1 MTNITWK
8 GMAGSAA
15 ILLIFCACFMVGV
28 GLAAAAPSVSV
39 DPQTNEYDAGD
50 TFQVNILVD
59 SDASDLRAMN
69 LQLDYD
75 PAVLQV
81 NSITNNNLLGAGA
94 LEAPGSGDDGA
105 GTITYGIAATSG
117 PYAPVA
123 GSMITINFEVKAGA
137 ADGIYDLGLMNVIL
151 LDETSTAI
159 DGVAVMDATVKIGD
173 DVLPPVPVDPTV
185 KITPAMSGPVAPG
198 ATFQVMVDVDSA
210 DEPLRAV
217 NLQLKYDAAVLMV
230 NSVTNENLLGAG
242 ALEAPGS
249 GDDGAGTITYGIAS
263 TAGAY
268 TPQAGTM
275 LTIEFEVKAG
285 AANGIYA
292 LDMDNVELMDETN
305 TAIAGVLVTDATVQV
320 ADGPVV
326 MPEVMVSPVTSGPV
340 DVGETFQVEVMV
352 DSADKNLRAVN
363 LQLDYDA
370 SVLMVN
376 SVSNENLL
384 GAGALEAPGSG
395 DDGAGTI
402 TYGIAAT
409 GGAYLP
415 TAGTMLTIEF
425 EVKAGA
431 ADGVYDLELM
441 NVVLQD
447 QTNAAIPGVVVTD
460 GTVEVSTVP
469 NVVPVPEIVSHAD
482 GDVVSKTQIVEV
494 VDNSGQD
501 DILTA
506 TFAVFADTNGNC
518 IDDEV
523 GGVWTVFATDN
534 DGSDGW
540 TAVLDTTSVPDG
552 QYLIKAT
559 LDDGQDSAF
568 HIVCVE
574 VYNPEGIILLPGWN
588 LISFPE
594 TLENASVDFVL
605 QDFSDTEVDYV
616 FYDDASAGMM
626 AVPTTFEPLKAY
638 WVHNNMSGEVVIL
651 EDYLTPKVPSTPP
664 SLMLY
669 PGWNAIGHNAKV
681 ELSAEIGL
689 ATIDDSYIKV
699 KGPWVTSAS
708 EYAYVGYN
716 GVEGVINGN
725 QVGTDVFSMNVYE
738 GYYVFVN
745 EECILA

>member
-1 MTNITWK
+1 MTKVTWK

-50 TFQVNILVD
+50 TFQVSILVD
-59 SDASDLRAMN
+59 SDASDLRAVN

-94 LEAPGSGDDGA
+94 LVAPASGDDGA

-123 GSMITINFEVKAGA
+123 GTMITIDFEVKAGA
-137 ADGIYDLGLMNVIL
+137 ADGIYDLDLMNVVL
-151 LDETSTAI
+151 LDQTSTVIA
-159 DGVAVMDATVKIGD
+159 GVAVMDGTVKVGD
-173 DVLPPVPVDPTV
+173 DVIPPTDDPEV
-185 KITPAMSGPVAPG
+185 KITPAVSGPVAPG
-198 ATFQVMVDVDSA
+198 DTFQVEVEVDSA
-210 DEPLRAV
+210 DENLRAV

-230 NSVTNENLLGAG
+230 NGVTNENLLGAG
-242 ALEAPGS
+242 ALVAPGS

-285 AANGIYA
+285 AANGIYN
-292 LDMDNVELMDETN
+292 LDLDNVGLMDETN
-305 TAIAGVLVTDATVQV
+305 TAIAGVVVTDATVQV

-326 MPEVMVSPVTSGPV
+326 MPEVMVSPAASGPV
-340 DVGETFQVEVMV
+340 DIGETFQVEVMV
-352 DSADKNLRAVN
+352 DSADKNLRAVS
-363 LQLDYDA
+363 LQLGYDA

-376 SVSNENLL
+376 SITNENLL

-409 GGAYLP
+409 GGVYAP

-431 ADGVYDLELM
+431 ADGVYDLDLM

-447 QTNAAIPGVVVTD
+447 QANAAIPGVVVTD

-469 NVVPVPEIVSHAD
+469 NVVPGPEIVSHAD

-594 TLENASVDFVL
+594 TLENASIDFVL
-605 QDFSDTEVDYV
+605 QDFTDTEVDYV
-616 FYDDASAGMM
+616 FYDDASVGMM
-626 AVPTTFEPLKAY
+626 VVPTTFEPLKAY

-738 GYYVFVN
+738 GYYVFVD